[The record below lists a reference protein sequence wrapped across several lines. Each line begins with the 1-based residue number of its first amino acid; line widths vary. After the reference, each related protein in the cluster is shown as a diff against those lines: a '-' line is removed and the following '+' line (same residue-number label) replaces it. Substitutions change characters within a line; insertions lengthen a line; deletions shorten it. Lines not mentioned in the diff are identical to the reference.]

1 MPQTKEAQ
9 KGILPRIRAAWKS
22 FLYGPGDSYGWGG
35 LSYWGGSAGTYGT
48 SIDYTVEAGDLPQ
61 NAIIMACIQS
71 IMAVFPEA
79 PVKVQREA
87 GDGSGGKIVPNH
99 ALTKI
104 LKRPNPYYSG
114 SLLWQATAYSYN
126 LSGDA
131 YWIKVR
137 NARKQV
143 IELWYEPHFTIRA
156 RWNEGEFISYYEV
169 RRGNE
174 WFRIERDDVVHFRF
188 GIDPHNPRYGLSKLA
203 AALREVFTDNEAA
216 RYSATVLRNTGVPG
230 VVMRPPANETIANP
244 ELVKMQFMQ
253 KFGGD
258 HRGEPLVVTDPM
270 EIDILSFSPEQMNL
284 KSLRRIPEE
293 RICALL
299 GWPAVVAGLGA
310 GLDRSTYNNMDEA
323 RQQAYEQNIIP
334 TQQAMA
340 DDLTTQLLPDF
351 STAPDMESVMFDLS
365 KVRVLQD
372 DQLKLYQRL
381 DIGYRGGWLKRAEVR
396 AEVGKPVLPE
406 DDIYFNDMALRPDE
420 EEDGQAEANEDTQDE
435 GATPPPAPSPDKA
448 RMNGHHKHIAL
459 IEGVV
464 GNG

>member
-1 MPQTKEAQ
+1 
-9 KGILPRIRAAWKS
+9 
-22 FLYGPGDSYGWGG
+22 
-35 LSYWGGSAGTYGT
+35 
-48 SIDYTVEAGDLPQ
+48 
-61 NAIIMACIQS
+61 
-71 IMAVFPEA
+71 
-79 PVKVQREA
+79 
-87 GDGSGGKIVPNH
+87 
-99 ALTKI
+99 
-104 LKRPNPYYSG
+104 
-114 SLLWQATAYSYN
+114 
-126 LSGDA
+126 
-131 YWIKVR
+131 
-137 NARKQV
+137 
-143 IELWYEPHFTIRA
+143 
-156 RWNEGEFISYYEV
+156 
-169 RRGNE
+169 
-174 WFRIERDDVVHFRF
+174 
-188 GIDPHNPRYGLSKLA
+188 
-203 AALREVFTDNEAA
+203 
-216 RYSATVLRNTGVPG
+216 
-230 VVMRPPANETIANP
+230 
-244 ELVKMQFMQ
+244 
-253 KFGGD
+253 
-258 HRGEPLVVTDPM
+258 VTDPM

-365 KVRVLQD
+365 QVRVLQD

-420 EEDGQAEANEDTQDE
+420 EEDGQAEANGDTQDE
-435 GATPPPAPSPDKA
+435 GATPLPAPDKA
-448 RMNGHHKHIAL
+448 RTNGHHKHIAL